1 MSEPT
6 DDPHSIH
13 SQWLVMRPVAL
24 WLTLAWAL
32 VTFVPPLFAPDVLEV
47 AGEGAAVWIAALV
60 GPLAYVVLAWWYER
74 RADRADRQRQRS
86 QRDG

>member
-6 DDPHSIH
+6 DDPHAIH

>member
-1 MSEPT
+1 
-6 DDPHSIH
+6 
-13 SQWLVMRPVAL
+13 VAL

-60 GPLAYVVLAWWYER
+60 GPLAYVVLVWWYER